1 MIFRYFILFYFRIIY
16 FFFVVFIDV
25 MWNLKHRVFVFV
37 FSALL
42 MRACVFLDRVSC
54 EILRFAFFFFH
65 SLRCLGR
72 GQFFSDDEKK
82 KSKEGK
88 TQKVNTTRTN
98 S

>member
-54 EILRFAFFFFH
+54 EILLISFFFFFFFFFFFH
-65 SLRCLGR
+65 SLRRLGR
-72 GQFFSDDEKK
+72 GQFFFF
-82 KSKEGK
+82 
-88 TQKVNTTRTN
+88 RR
-98 S
+98 